1 MDPQQLNVVTRST
14 IPEED
19 ERVVK
24 LLGLREPRI
33 IYLVLEVLICM
44 SLLAVQVSREEKYV
58 GLLLTDC

>member
-1 MDPQQLNVVTRST
+1 VDPQQLNVVTRST

-58 GLLLTDC
+58 GMLLTDC

>member
-58 GLLLTDC
+58 GMLLTDC

>member
-1 MDPQQLNVVTRST
+1 VDPQQLNVVTRST